1 VEDMPEIYESYPPEE
16 QGGPLI
22 FIIMIKKQVSDAE
35 SDVTFLKGAIE
46 KLKITDYEVE
56 NFG

>member
-1 VEDMPEIYESYPPEE
+1 MPEIYESYPPEE